1 MAALP
6 VAGSLVGT
14 SEPYHTP
21 TPLKNTSYSR
31 RLSGGPLTGF
41 GACHRLARH
50 RIIRL
55 DAIISNAELRVSM
68 RNRAWMSKGFVSF
81 VWLTSAC
88 LLLAGLAVAKPP
100 QESEKKPAED
110 SKVASIEV
118 TPLKSTAAIGTKL
131 QFKAVVKDANG
142 QPLAEPIKHWYAA
155 PFDSAVAEDSGEVS
169 FVRPGEITVEAVIG
183 KKIGY
188 AHVTVGRPH
197 IARIDVSVPSASLAA
212 GATHRLTAAPRNA
225 DGDPRT
231 AIALTWTSENPSIA
245 TVDAAGLL
253 HAIKPG
259 DAKIRAA
266 GDGATGEASVRVVKK
281 SVASLE
287 ISPATSSAKTGDV
300 VHFAAK
306 DKKGGSIAAEISW
319 SVQNPCAEILP
330 DGSFVA
336 ERPGTYTIQA
346 AVGDRAAFAS
356 VVVAPRNIARE
367 TEVIGH
373 VMPKD
378 EQFAEEWIW
387 DHYAYLSAIGDKVYL
402 YDITDP
408 AHPQTADPLKVD
420 ARIVNDVSVTP
431 DGKIGVVTREGASS
445 RKNGIVFLDT
455 TDPMHPK
462 VLSEYTATVTGG
474 VHSAYIN
481 SHYVYLTDDA
491 TGSMRVIDFA
501 DVKNPKEVARWQ
513 VESSGQMRIPLP
525 AEEGGGFTMA
535 GRYLHD
541 LQIIDGLAYLAY
553 WRDGAI
559 ILDVGNGIKG
569 GSPEHPQFVSTYRFN
584 YDELYGSGW
593 LAGAHAIFRYKNYL
607 FVGDEVFPGSFE
619 LASRNRIPVRGI
631 AHVLDVSDL
640 AHPREVATYSV
651 PEGGSHNIWVV
662 DDVLYMGYYSG
673 GARVLDVSGELRG
686 ELYNQ
691 GREIA
696 HFWSADPQGFRPNL
710 PFAWGAFPYKG
721 LIYVNDVHAGLW
733 IIKLGKP
740 KPYSMTTDPPL
751 Q

>member
-1 MAALP
+1 
-6 VAGSLVGT
+6 
-14 SEPYHTP
+14 
-21 TPLKNTSYSR
+21 
-31 RLSGGPLTGF
+31 LTQF
-41 GACHRLARH
+41 GACHRLARC
-50 RIIRL
+50 RIIL
-55 DAIISNAELRVSM
+55 PDAIIFNVELRVSM
-68 RNRAWMSKGFVSF
+68 SNRSLLSKGFVT
-81 VWLTSAC
+81 VAWLLTAC
-88 LLLAGLAVAKPP
+88 LPLASLAAAKPA
-100 QESEKKPAED
+100 QEPDKKTEED
-110 SKVASIEV
+110 PKVASIEV
-118 TPLKSTAAIGTKL
+118 TPAKSTAPVGTKL

-142 QPLAEPIKHWYAA
+142 QPLPNPIKHWYAA
-155 PFDSAVAEDSGEVS
+155 PFDSAVAEETGEVS
-169 FVRPGEITVEAVIG
+169 FVQPGEITVEAVIG

-197 IARIDVSVPSASLAA
+197 IARIDVSTPSAPLAA
-212 GATHRLTAAPRNA
+212 GATHRLTATPRNA

-231 AIALTWTSENPSIA
+231 DIALAWTSESPSIA
-245 TVDAAGLL
+245 SVDAAGLV
-253 HAIKPG
+253 HALKPG

-266 GDGATGEASVRVVKK
+266 GDGVTGETSIRVVKN
-281 SVASLE
+281 SVSTLE
-287 ISPATSSAKTGDV
+287 ISPATASAKTGDV
-300 VHFAAK
+300 LHFAAK
-306 DKKGGSIAAEISW
+306 DRKGAAIATEIAW
-319 SVQNPCAEILP
+319 SVQNPGAEILP

-346 AVGDRAAFAS
+346 AVGDRAASAS
-356 VVVAPRNIARE
+356 VVVVPRNIARE
-367 TEVIGH
+367 TEVVGH

-387 DHYAYLSAIGDKVYL
+387 DHYAYLSGISDKVYL
-402 YDITDP
+402 YDIADP

-431 DGKIGVVTREGASS
+431 DGKIGVITREGASS

-455 TDPMHPK
+455 SDPMHPK

-501 DVKNPKEVARWQ
+501 DVKNPKEAGRWQ
-513 VESSGQMRIPLP
+513 VESSGQMRIPVP
-525 AEEGGGFTMA
+525 QEEGGGFTMA

-607 FVGDEVFPGSFE
+607 FVGDEVFPGNFE

-631 AHVLDVSDL
+631 AHVLDISDL

-673 GARVLDVSGELRG
+673 GARALDVSGELRG

-721 LIYVNDVHAGLW
+721 LIYVNDVHAGMW
-733 IIKLGKP
+733 IIKLGKA

>member
-1 MAALP
+1 
-6 VAGSLVGT
+6 
-14 SEPYHTP
+14 
-21 TPLKNTSYSR
+21 
-31 RLSGGPLTGF
+31 
-41 GACHRLARH
+41 
-50 RIIRL
+50 L
-55 DAIISNAELRVSM
+55 DAIISKAELRVPMS
-68 RNRAWMSKGFVSF
+68 NRSWMSRGFVSF
-81 VWLTSAC
+81 AWLSSMCFLFA
-88 LLLAGLAVAKPP
+88 ASVAAKSP
-100 QESEKKPAED
+100 QEPDKKPEED

-118 TPLKSTAAIGTKL
+118 TPLKSTAAVGTKL

-142 QPLAEPIKHWYAA
+142 QPLTDPIKHWYAA
-155 PFDSAVAEDSGEVS
+155 PFDSAAAEDTGEVT
-169 FVRPGEITVEAVIG
+169 FVQPGEITVEAVIG

-197 IARIDVSVPSASLAA
+197 IARIDVSAPSAPLAA
-212 GATHRLTAAPRNA
+212 GATHRLTATPRNA

-231 AIALTWTSENPSIA
+231 DIALAWTSGNPSIV
-245 TVDAAGLL
+245 TVDAAGLV
-253 HAIKPG
+253 HALKPG

-266 GDGATGEASVRVVKK
+266 GDGVTGETSVRVGKN

-287 ISPATSSAKTGDV
+287 ISPGTASAKTGDV

-306 DKKGGSIAAEISW
+306 DKKGAALSTEVSW
-319 SVQNPCAEILP
+319 SVQNPGAEILP

-336 ERPGTYTIQA
+336 EHPGTYTIQA
-346 AVGDRAAFAS
+346 VVGDRGASTS
-356 VVVAPRNIARE
+356 VVVAPRNIGRE
-367 TEVIGH
+367 TEVVGH

-378 EQFAEEWIW
+378 DQFAEEWIW
-387 DHYAYLSAIGDKVYL
+387 DHYAYLSGISDKVYL
-402 YDITDP
+402 FDIADP
-408 AHPQTADPLKVD
+408 AHPQSVDPLKVD
-420 ARIVNDVSVTP
+420 ARLVNDVSVTP
-431 DGKIGVVTREGASS
+431 DGKIGVITREGASS

-455 TDPMHPK
+455 SDPLHPK

-474 VHSAYIN
+474 VHSAYVN
-481 SHYVYLTDDA
+481 THYVYLTDDA
-491 TGSMRVIDFA
+491 TGSLRVIDFA

-513 VESSGQMRIPLP
+513 VESSGQMRIPVP
-525 AEEGGGFTMA
+525 QEQGGGFTMA

-541 LQIIDGLAYLAY
+541 VQVVDGLAYLAY

-607 FVGDEVFPGSFE
+607 FVGDEVFPGSFDI
-619 LASRNRIPVRGI
+619 ASRNRIPVRGI
-631 AHVLDVSDL
+631 AHVLDVSDPT
-640 AHPREVATYSV
+640 HPREVATYSV
-651 PEGGSHNIWVV
+651 PEGGAHNIWVV

-696 HFWSADPQGFRPNL
+696 HFWSADAQGYRPNL

>member
-1 MAALP
+1 
-6 VAGSLVGT
+6 
-14 SEPYHTP
+14 
-21 TPLKNTSYSR
+21 
-31 RLSGGPLTGF
+31 
-41 GACHRLARH
+41 
-50 RIIRL
+50 
-55 DAIISNAELRVSM
+55 M
-68 RNRAWMSKGFVSF
+68 RNRSWMSKGFVSF
-81 VWLTSAC
+81 AWLSSAC
-88 LLLAGLAVAKPP
+88 FLLSGLTAGKPP

-118 TPLKSTAAIGTKL
+118 TPLKSAAAIGTKL

-197 IARIDVSVPSASLAA
+197 IARIDVSVPSAPLAA

-231 AIALTWTSENPSIA
+231 DIALTWTSENPSIA
-245 TVDAAGLL
+245 TVDAAGLV

-266 GDGATGEASVRVVKK
+266 GDGATGETSVRVVKN

-319 SVQNPCAEILP
+319 SVQNPGAEILP